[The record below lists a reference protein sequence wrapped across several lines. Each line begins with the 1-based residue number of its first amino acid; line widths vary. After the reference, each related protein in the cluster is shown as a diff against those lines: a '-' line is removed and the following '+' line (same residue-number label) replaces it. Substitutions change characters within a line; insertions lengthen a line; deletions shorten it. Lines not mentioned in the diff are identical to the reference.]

1 MHFDNMVQES
11 EFEEKE
17 VIITSKELF
26 KDDLKFSNDF
36 LLNSKKGGKP

>member
-17 VIITSKELF
+17 VSITSKELF
-26 KDDLKFSNDF
+26 KDDLEFSKDF
-36 LLNSKKGGKP
+36 FQNSKKGGKP